1 MWQIMTGRINN
12 NNVEFEGFMLDSN
25 LRDVWSL
32 NGKMLFIIYVH
43 VCLNLLC
50 DLWT

>member
-25 LRDVWSL
+25 LRDV
-32 NGKMLFIIYVH
+32 IY
-43 VCLNLLC
+43 NLQAIGARE
-50 DLWT
+50 TGMAAY